1 MALLGRLVFRSV
13 KHRELGRCQGA
24 EAAVWS
30 QVIVILT
37 PSGEDRVP
45 ASPNQNFET
54 PAAWNWP
61 LLTGTI
67 PFMPPPQTDS
77 PTQWAPAV

>member
-1 MALLGRLVFRSV
+1 MLRVMSEAWPADCYFILRGTRLLFQSF

-37 PSGEDRVP
+37 PCGEDCVP
-45 ASPNQNFET
+45 ASPNQNLGT
-54 PAAWNWP
+54 PA
-61 LLTGTI
+61 
-67 PFMPPPQTDS
+67 S
-77 PTQWAPAV
+77 

>member
-1 MALLGRLVFRSV
+1 MALFGRLLFQSF

-37 PSGEDRVP
+37 PCGDDRVP
-45 ASPNQNFET
+45 TSPNQNFGAPGLTTLKPNDPVHTAST
-54 PAAWNWP
+54 PA
-61 LLTGTI
+61 L
-67 PFMPPPQTDS
+67 
-77 PTQWAPAV
+77 